1 MSKKTIIITL
11 VILFPVI
18 LLLLSKL
25 FMLSSTVTCA
35 RITSEIT
42 IHGARYIHFEYYVDG
57 KRYEDGESVQYFKI
71 RDLNS
76 LWKIECDRIKYSNI
90 SKSPSEII
98 DVNVVKII

>member
-18 LLLLSKL
+18 LLSLSKL

-35 RITSEIT
+35 KITSEIT
-42 IHGARYIHFEYYVDG
+42 IHGAKYIQFEYYVNG

-71 RDLNS
+71 RDLDS
-76 LWKIECDRIKYSNI
+76 LRKIECVRIRYSNFLN
-90 SKSPSEII
+90 SHSEII
-98 DVNVVKII
+98 DVNVSK